1 MGVVCQR
8 GDDGADEC
16 AYRNRTYFCNEWI
29 DADPEVIFGGAP
41 SLGCAVRLRVEERPV
56 AVGRVGRP
64 GGAGGEEARSRRRL
78 CFDRCLGP

>member
-16 AYRNRTYFCNEWI
+16 AYRNGTYFCNEWI

-41 SLGCAVRLRVEERPV
+41 SLGCEVRLRVEERPV
-56 AVGRVGRP
+56 QWSSPPSVRVFPNFPANYGH
-64 GGAGGEEARSRRRL
+64 EAFS
-78 CFDRCLGP
+78 